1 MSKAYESDTEKSKE
15 AMQWSRRKYNK
26 IKTVH
31 RAYRDTREQDDLVE
45 FSLVNDESEGTKKVI
60 SIAGLVLDS
69 ITGGI
74 VLVVD
79 ELDARLHPNLSAKIV
94 QLFNSKVT
102 NPNNAQLLFNTHDT
116 NLLASGNFRRD
127 QIWFTEKNRY
137 GEATLY
143 SLADFKTDQVRKDED
158 FEANYIR
165 GKYGAVPYLGDFNAL
180 PQATPA
186 TDDAPAHAHEK

>member
-1 MSKAYESDTEKSKE
+1 ML
-15 AMQWSRRKYNK
+15 R
-26 IKTVH
+26 
-31 RAYRDTREQDDLVE
+31 
-45 FSLVNDESEGTKKVI
+45 DESIGTQKLFAL
-60 SIAGLVLDS
+60 AGPILSTITRGYVL
-69 ITGGI
+69 
-74 VLVVD
+74 LVD

-94 QLFNSKVT
+94 QLFNSKPT

-116 NLLASGNFRRD
+116 NLLTSGNFRRD

-180 PQATPA
+180 PQAAPA
-186 TDDAPAHAHEK
+186 TDDAPAHAHEE